1 VGDLRVGGN
10 TTVKHTLKISCQ
22 VVDLIHVARDM
33 IYCEDL
39 AYKTE
44 RFRMPRKEGNFS
56 TRRESEEA
64 VRCI

>member
-1 VGDLRVGGN
+1 MGELRVGGN

-22 VVDLIHVARDM
+22 VVDLIHVARDR

-39 AYKTE
+39 AYIAD
-44 RFRMPRKEGNFS
+44 RFRMPWKEENFS